1 MYGPLDE
8 RLDEVDAFTTGTIG
22 RPGQRT
28 FFLQVRSGG
37 ARFDIKCE
45 KVQVSAMADFLR
57 NVLQDLPPAEDRPVD
72 GAMELMP
79 PRSDD
84 FVLGQIARGY
94 DPHNDR
100 VVLQLIEVGERDLD
114 DHLDDDDDH
123 DDDDDDDHDELD
135 DDELDDRARIR
146 ISITRSQAAAFC
158 SHADDV
164 VAAGRPNCRWCGRPI
179 DPDGHYCVRM
189 N

>member
-37 ARFDIKCE
+37 ARYDIKCE
-45 KVQVSAMADFLR
+45 KVQVAAMADFLR

-72 GAMELMP
+72 GAMELLP

-84 FVLGQIARGY
+84 FVLGQIALGY
-94 DPHNDR
+94 DPHHDR
-100 VVLQLIEVGERDLD
+100 LVVQLIEVGDRAD
-114 DHLDDDDDH
+114 DLDDDDGDLDDDDL
-123 DDDDDDDHDELD
+123 DDDDDDDD
-135 DDELDDRARIR
+135 DDGDGDRARIR
-146 ISITRSQAAAFC
+146 ISITRSQATAFC
-158 SHADDV
+158 AHADDV

-179 DPDGHYCVRM
+179 DPDGHHCVRM

>member
-8 RLDEVDAFTTGTIG
+8 RLDDVDAFTTGTVG

-37 ARFDIKCE
+37 ARYDIKCE
-45 KVQVSAMADFLR
+45 KVQVAAMADFLR

-72 GAMELMP
+72 GAMELLP
-79 PRSDD
+79 PHDDD
-84 FVLGQIARGY
+84 FVLGQIALGY
-94 DPHNDR
+94 DPHGDR
-100 VVLQLIEVGERDLD
+100 LVVQLIEVGERDAV
-114 DHLDDDDDH
+114 DDDE
-123 DDDDDDDHDELD
+123 DDDDDDDDDGLDLD
-135 DDELDDRARIR
+135 DESDDRARIR
-146 ISITRSQAAAFC
+146 ISITRSQATAFC
-158 SHADDV
+158 AHADEV

-179 DPDGHYCVRM
+179 DPDGHHCVRM